1 VKVSSRAATKTGE
14 SDGGAAAVLS
24 PERREEFER
33 LVMAHLDSAYSGALR
48 LTRNKTDAEDLVQD
62 AVVRAMRGFHRFQS
76 DTNFKAW
83 LFRIMTNLYI
93 NEYHRRARR
102 PERAEE
108 VEPADL
114 GWPGLPAD
122 PEMQVLRRMEAQ
134 YLHQAIEG
142 LPAEFRAV
150 VMLADEQGFSYEE
163 IAKMIKRPIGTV
175 RSRLHRGRRMLMHR
189 LYDYAREA
197 GYR

>member
-1 VKVSSRAATKTGE
+1 MAVRGTTKVADNEASAPAT
-14 SDGGAAAVLS
+14 LS
-24 PERREEFER
+24 ADRREEFER
-33 LVMAHLDSAYSGALR
+33 LIMQHLDSAYSGALR
-48 LTRNKTDAEDLVQD
+48 LTRNRTDAEDLVQD
-62 AVVRAMRGFHRFQS
+62 AVVRAMRGFHRFQA

-93 NEYHRRARR
+93 NEYHRKARQ

-114 GWPGLPAD
+114 GWPDVPGD
-122 PEMQVLRRMEAQ
+122 PEVAVMRKMEAR
-134 YLHQAIEG
+134 YLHKAIEG
-142 LPAEFRAV
+142 LPEEFRAV
-150 VMLADEQGFSYEE
+150 VMLADEQGFSYDE

-175 RSRLHRGRRMLMHR
+175 RSRLHRGRKMLTHR